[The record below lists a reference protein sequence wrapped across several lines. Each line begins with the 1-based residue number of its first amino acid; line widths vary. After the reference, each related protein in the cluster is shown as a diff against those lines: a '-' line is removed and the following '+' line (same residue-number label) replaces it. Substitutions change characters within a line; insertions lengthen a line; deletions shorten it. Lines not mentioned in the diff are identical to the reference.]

1 MEIEMGL
8 EIAAD
13 PIEPIAQAVFL
24 SSLHRPSWIE
34 RPAIQQGREFDVRLR
49 LVVTSEPH
57 PEIEVDAE
65 RILLHVDP
73 VDANDVDARI
83 DDTLNPVMPVPERHD
98 MAFLAF
104 RSDMDAMGLIDA
116 DELQRGRAEP
126 AVAEETQP
134 DRARNVAVR
143 VEIEPPSQPSDR
155 RFWTVDRTECDGDS
169 VAICNL
175 AVGPVLDVSPFQRLD
190 HQARGVICA
199 AGNPAWRGSHFRLV
213 VGGKGLRRHAGAVEN
228 QRRCGIQIL
237 AEETRMRFFLGLV
250 DEILQIA
257 FAGCALGCDD
267 RPLDAAAAQR
277 LDDISDKI
285 GCAAITVKPGP
296 RPCPAGTS
304 PPSHHPNPPEAAPR
318 PDHRPRPNRK
328 APPKPPPKLPP

>member
-1 MEIEMGL
+1 
-8 EIAAD
+8 
-13 PIEPIAQAVFL
+13 
-24 SSLHRPSWIE
+24 
-34 RPAIQQGREFDVRLR
+34 
-49 LVVTSEPH
+49 
-57 PEIEVDAE
+57 
-65 RILLHVDP
+65 
-73 VDANDVDARI
+73 
-83 DDTLNPVMPVPERHD
+83 MPVPERHD

-104 RSDMDAMGLIDA
+104 RSEIDAIGLIDA
-116 DELQRGRAEP
+116 HELQRRRDEP

-155 RFWTVDRTECDGDS
+155 RFRTVDRTECDADT

-285 GCAAITVKPGP
+285 GCRADDDD
-296 RPCPAGTS
+296 AGS
-304 PPSHHPNPPEAAPR
+304 R
-318 PDHRPRPNRK
+318 LLRGGIQRLVHRSD
-328 APPKPPPKLPP
+328 LP